1 LLKVILFLKKIQKG
15 FDMGENNNEIV
26 HPELGRLQLGGEV
39 ARVRLEP
46 GDRKSATTVL
56 RKFGPAIAAESMM
69 FIMENIN
76 SPDAGDRKEAAAMM
90 KTMLP
95 YVAQKMPTTT
105 IQKTED
111 GGEIKTEVKEALME
125 ALGERLVEAE
135 YEVKDDD

>member
-1 LLKVILFLKKIQKG
+1 
-15 FDMGENNNEIV
+15 MGENKNEII
-26 HPELGRLQLGGEV
+26 HPELGKLQLGGEV

-56 RKFGPAIAAESMM
+56 RKFGAAMAAESMM
-69 FIMENIN
+69 FVMENIN
-76 SPDAGDRKEAAAMM
+76 SPEPSDRKEAVGLL
-90 KTMLP
+90 KTMMP

-125 ALGERLVEAE
+125 ALGERFIEAD
-135 YEVKDDD
+135 YEVEE